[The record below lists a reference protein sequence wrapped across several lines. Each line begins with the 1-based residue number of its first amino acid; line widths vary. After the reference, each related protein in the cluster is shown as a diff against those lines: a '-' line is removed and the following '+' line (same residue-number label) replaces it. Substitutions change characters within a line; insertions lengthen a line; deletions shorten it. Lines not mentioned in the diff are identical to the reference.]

1 MCPHSLKMSSESGYT
16 FVNAVLQMSI
26 FLLFSQLFLL
36 TVHYVYRTEERLTD
50 VTDMEWAIFVHQVDS
65 FLAKVDSIV
74 LQDEPAG
81 IRYTMSGEEY
91 DIEYYPNMVR
101 KQKNKVGHE
110 PLLMNVENLAVSM
123 SERSLT
129 LQVRFKNGSEKEHTI
144 YVTEA
149 EQ

>member
-1 MCPHSLKMSSESGYT
+1 MYSHSLKMSSESGYT

-26 FLLFSQLFLL
+26 FLLFSQIFLL
-36 TVHYVYRTEERLTD
+36 TVHYIYQTEDRLTN
-50 VTDMEWAIFVHQVDS
+50 VTDMEWAIFVQQVDS
-65 FLAKVDSIV
+65 YLVKVDSII
-74 LQDEPAG
+74 LQEEPAG
-81 IRYTMSGEEY
+81 IRYTVNQEEY

-129 LQVRFKNGSEKEHTI
+129 FQVRFKNGSEKEHTI

>member
-1 MCPHSLKMSSESGYT
+1 MYSPSLKKTSESGYT

-36 TVHYVYRTEERLTD
+36 TVHYIYQTEERLTN
-50 VTDMEWAIFVHQVDS
+50 VTDMEWAIFIQQVDS
-65 FLAKVDSIV
+65 YLAKVDSII
-74 LQDEPAG
+74 LQEEPAG
-81 IRYTMSGEEY
+81 IRYTVNQEEY

-101 KQKNKVGHE
+101 KQKNKLGHE
-110 PLLMNVENLAVSM
+110 PLLMNVENLVVSM

-129 LQVRFKNGSEKEHTI
+129 FQVRFKNGSEKEHTI

>member
-1 MCPHSLKMSSESGYT
+1 MYSRSLKMSSESGYT

-36 TVHYVYRTEERLTD
+36 TVHYIYQTEDRLTN
-50 VTDMEWAIFVHQVDS
+50 VTDMEWAIFVRQVDS
-65 FLAKVDSIV
+65 YLVKVDSII
-74 LQDEPAG
+74 LQEDPVG
-81 IRYTMSGEEY
+81 IRYTVNQEEY

-129 LQVRFKNGSEKEHTI
+129 FQVRFKNGSEKEHTI